1 MVTPRRIFR
10 FTIGQSMQGIAA
22 LAVSFAILPLPAAI
36 ALAISATCIILLRWE
51 QRSLPIRFAA
61 LHTAL
66 ISGLTATYPTG
77 LFTLVPYDD
86 VFVAY
91 VAVPG
96 FHIYVPSAMFAHS
109 LWPWLQTVLPYR
121 SASLTCIV
129 FIPGTLGLI
138 LGGIQWY
145 MIGRVVVWY
154 RQRRERLAAISHYHD
169 QAQNLS

>member
-10 FTIGQSMQGIAA
+10 FTIGQSMKGIAA
-22 LAVSFAILPLPAAI
+22 LAVTFAILPMPAAI
-36 ALAISATCIILLRWE
+36 ALAISATCVLLLRCE

-66 ISGLTATYPTG
+66 ISGLTAIYPTG
-77 LFTLVPYDD
+77 LFTLPPYDD

-91 VAVPG
+91 MAVPG
-96 FHIYVPSAMFAHS
+96 FHIYIPCAMFAYS
-109 LWPWLQTVLPYR
+109 LWPWLQTVLSYR
-121 SASLTCIV
+121 SASLTCII

-145 MIGRVVVWY
+145 MIGQAVVWY
-154 RQRRERLAAISHYHD
+154 RRRRERLVGLRRGH
-169 QAQNLS
+169 